1 MAQRTLSFLAR
12 YDVPPEV
19 LWEVVTDHE
28 GMSRWLGVPVRVVAG
43 PAEGGVGTVRRI
55 SAGPLALDEEVVVH
69 EPPHRMVYRVVRG
82 APMLRYHR
90 AEMQVGAWGGEQSQ
104 LEWNIVLDSRFPGVA
119 AAVAGVLGPR
129 INRGLRSLARVL
141 DEG

>member
-19 LWEVVTDHE
+19 LWGVVTDHE
-28 GMSRWLGVPVRVVAG
+28 GMVRWLGVPVKVVAG

-55 SAGPLALDEEVVVH
+55 GAGPLRIDEEVVVC
-69 EPPHRMVYRVVRG
+69 EPPRRMVYRIVRG
-82 APMLRYHR
+82 APLRYHR
-90 AEMQVGAWGGEQSQ
+90 AEMQVEPWGEGGSQ
-104 LEWNIVLDSRFPGVA
+104 LEWNITLDSGVPGVA
-119 AAVAGVLGPR
+119 ETVANVLRSR
-129 INRGLRSLARVL
+129 INQGLRTLASVM